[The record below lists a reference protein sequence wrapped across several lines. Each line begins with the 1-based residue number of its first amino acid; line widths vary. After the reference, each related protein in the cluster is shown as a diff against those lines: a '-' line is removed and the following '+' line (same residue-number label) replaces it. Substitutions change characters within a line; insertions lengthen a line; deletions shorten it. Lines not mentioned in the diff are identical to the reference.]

1 MAGRP
6 VARKSNLAGSSPVKP
21 VEAAAAAPAA
31 AAPQQA
37 EPKKAAKAAPAAPK
51 LAAEEP
57 AKKRKYPHKVSFYQD
72 MTDTDRVRGAILHTM
87 ISEGNRNLSQFIHKA
102 VMKEVERLEVEYN
115 GGQSWP
121 PVKANDMPQ
130 GAASHGEKED

>member
-6 VARKSNLAGSSPVKP
+6 AARKSNLAGSSPVKP
-21 VEAAAAAPAA
+21 VESAAAATPSPEEPKKVANAAAAAPK
-31 AAPQQA
+31 P
-37 EPKKAAKAAPAAPK
+37 
-51 LAAEEP
+51 AAEEP
-57 AKKRKYPHKVSFYQD
+57 VKKRKYPHKVSFYQD

-102 VMKEVERLEVEYN
+102 VMKEVERLEAEYN
-115 GGQSWP
+115 GGKSWP
-121 PVKANDMPQ
+121 AVKANDMPQ

>member
-6 VARKSNLAGSSPVKP
+6 AARKSNLAGSSPVKP

-31 AAPQQA
+31 AEPQQS
-37 EPKKAAKAAPAAPK
+37 EPKKVTKAAPAAPK
-51 LAAEEP
+51 PAAEEP

-102 VMKEVERLEVEYN
+102 VMKEVERLEAEYN
-115 GGQSWP
+115 GGKPWP
-121 PVKANDMPQ
+121 SVKANDMPQ
-130 GAASHGEKED
+130 GAASHGDKED

>member
-6 VARKSNLAGSSPVKP
+6 TARKSNLAGTSPVNP
-21 VEAAAAAPAA
+21 VETAAAAPAI
-31 AAPQQA
+31 AAPQQE
-37 EPKKAAKAAPAAPK
+37 EPKKAAKVAPAAPK
-51 LAAEEP
+51 PAAEKPEQ
-57 AKKRKYPHKVSFYQD
+57 KRKYPPKVSFYQN
-72 MTDTDRVRGAILHTM
+72 TEDTDRVRGAILHTM